1 MMTFQPKNRLLYF
14 IHSLFLLIYIFFFL
28 IAVIC
33 LNLTLFDRSDPSF
46 GLNKIL
52 VLMIGTG
59 LLSYL
64 HYLASIEVLKGS
76 VKGRRLSMLLG
87 WFITIVGFPIFTI
100 IGIIILLNSRKK
112 KFQTEE

>member
-1 MMTFQPKNRLLYF
+1 
-14 IHSLFLLIYIFFFL
+14 
-28 IAVIC
+28 
-33 LNLTLFDRSDPSF
+33 
-46 GLNKIL
+46 
-52 VLMIGTG
+52 MIGTG